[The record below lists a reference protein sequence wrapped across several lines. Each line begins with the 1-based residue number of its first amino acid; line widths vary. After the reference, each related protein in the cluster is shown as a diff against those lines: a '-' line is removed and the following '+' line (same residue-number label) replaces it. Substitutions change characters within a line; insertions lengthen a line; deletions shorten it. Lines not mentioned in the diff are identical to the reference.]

1 MPNHVHTILSA
12 TDGNLSDVLR
22 DLKRYTSRKIS
33 ELPVTTNNQR
43 LLKFFST
50 SAKRVGKGNTLKVW
64 QSGSHPEAV
73 TRREFFFQKLNYIHN
88 NPVRKGYV
96 LLPKHWVYSSGRN
109 YLLTDHSILKVD
121 LVE

>member
-1 MPNHVHTILSA
+1 MLPLKPYSISGLAELYFCTDTIVGWQNVFTSPEFFEIIIKSLSHCREEKGLLIHGYVIMPNHVHTILSA

-22 DLKRYTSRKIS
+22 DLKRYTSRNIS

-64 QSGSHPEAV
+64 Q
-73 TRREFFFQKLNYIHN
+73 
-88 NPVRKGYV
+88 
-96 LLPKHWVYSSGRN
+96 
-109 YLLTDHSILKVD
+109 
-121 LVE
+121 